1 MTQSERRYVFGQ
13 NHGPLYSIETGDP
26 EPEVLPYGTTLQPQI
41 TAIARAHDTDAS
53 VPPELPSRK
62 TPARKRKGTS
72 SKEQRPVDTMDIDTN
87 GASTLSLTVP
97 EEGLI
102 SDAPSPIVE
111 EPPAPIP
118 VPPMILDNKPAQTE
132 QNQKLIPTVKT
143 SRISPHDS
151 DSSTPSHIEIDHTTF
166 SPDEPNA
173 LLLAGTNLARIWL
186 VPYNISSDPSVPLE
200 PMHMDI
206 PIRASKFRVMACTW
220 TYPVQT
226 AVMALWETFDNE
238 KGEQMSKG
246 RLVHLVRR
254 NDAAGFF
261 MRTLAPSTK
270 EILALR
276 WNRSTQSLLC
286 LSITERGSLIRLW
299 TDALDTKVSGLSVP
313 HVFAVEWI
321 ADKEFVCCGENI
333 ITIYEIKI
341 ANEHG
346 RQIDIKATFSTPGTT
361 WHRIAHDAIS
371 KTIAVSSDE
380 TPNMAILS
388 TSKTNEAAPDEPPTP
403 YGNFQHI
410 QLPARANELTFQ
422 PVPNPDSVTDDTPP
436 LLACATQNGEIFV
449 YNVRNLNVDVSR
461 LRLGM
466 GRSADTCAWSGD
478 GFLLAAAGGG
488 RAAVWRAE
496 DILAA
501 SGTDLEPPPLS
512 LWMAEDDAG
521 WGKSAEKNGAP
532 LLLNGTAANGHAD
545 GGHEDN
551 KDKVPEM
558 NGQLVTNGVK
568 HDSEMDIDHTD
579 NGDNG
584 AVKKIEQEEK
594 PRPQKQNLI
603 WDRDGKK
610 LIYAT
615 GDHVR
620 LILLTNNSGD
630 SY

>member
-1 MTQSERRYVFGQ
+1 M
-13 NHGPLYSIETGDP
+13 
-26 EPEVLPYGTTLQPQI
+26 LPYGTTLQPQM

-53 VPPELPSRK
+53 VPPELPTRK
-62 TPARKRKGTS
+62 TPARRRKGTS
-72 SKEQRPVDTMDIDTN
+72 SKEQRPVDTMDMDTN

-97 EEGLI
+97 EEGII
-102 SDAPSPIVE
+102 SDAPSPIAE
-111 EPPAPIP
+111 EPPAPTPAPP
-118 VPPMILDNKPAQTE
+118 VILEHKPVQTE
-132 QNQKLIPTVKT
+132 QIQKLIPTVKI

-151 DSSTPSHIEIDHTTF
+151 DSSSPSHVEIDHTTF

-186 VPYNISSDPSVPLE
+186 VPYNISSDPATPLE

-206 PIRASKFRVMACTW
+206 PIRASKFRVMACAW

-246 RLVHLVRR
+246 RLVHLIRR

-346 RQIDIKATFSTPGTT
+346 RQIDTKATYSTPGVT
-361 WHRIAHDAIS
+361 WHRIAHDPIS
-371 KTIAVSSDE
+371 KTISVSSDD
-380 TPNMAILS
+380 TPDLAILGS
-388 TSKTNEAAPDEPPTP
+388 TPTSAANDAESMTDAMDQPAP
-403 YGNFQHI
+403 YGIFQHVK
-410 QLPARANELTFQ
+410 LSHRVNELTFQ
-422 PVPNPDSVTDDTPP
+422 PVPNPDSVAEEAPV
-436 LLACATQNGEIFV
+436 LLACALENGQITV
-449 YNVRNLNVDVSR
+449 YNARKPFEHIAR

-488 RAAVWRAE
+488 RAVVWRAE
-496 DILAA
+496 SILAA
-501 SGTDLEPPPLS
+501 QGSTAEVPPLS
-512 LWMAEDDAG
+512 VWMAENEGA
-521 WGKSAEKNGAP
+521 WGKSNAKRIP
-532 LLLNGTAANGHAD
+532 YFINGTNGHTD
-545 GGHEDN
+545 GIDGEHEDS
-551 KDKVPEM
+551 KDKAQEV
-558 NGQLVTNGVK
+558 NGQPATNGIK
-568 HDSEMDIDHTD
+568 HDTEMDIDHVE
-579 NGDNG
+579 NGDPG
-584 AVKKIEQEEK
+584 VVKKREEEEK
-594 PRPQKQNLI
+594 GRIQKQNLI

-610 LIYAT
+610 LIYAA

-620 LILLTNNSGD
+620 LLALSTFCNPNPEC
-630 SY
+630 